1 MSRRCGAFL
10 RGERALTGAAGGS
23 DGGGGERICVSRVRG
38 TLDAFGQGYDGGA
51 AVVPGVPSRRRRARG
66 VVGGGGP
73 AGRWLAVGGAT
84 APAGSRRRPAARCE
98 LRPGHG
104 DRPPGSRDP
113 VVVVAACAAARRGRR
128 DDARRSGLAHGR
140 AAGVWQEPTCRG
152 AAAAGRCRGGAGRV
166 CARRPTAG
174 RAASGVRGGERAPRA
189 AHPGDGRPG
198 RRCCRAASGCEWRD
212 GAQAAAHG
220 GDGDAARGRVTD
232 RDRPGAAPP
241 TDADHSDLR
250 ESRRRDAAIGGARV
264 AGGQVMTSLHDG
276 LADYLRIRRGEGV
289 KFEKIGLVLEQFV
302 EFLEERGAER
312 VTVELAVD
320 WATLPT
326 EASDLHRANRLT
338 MVRGFA
344 AYLRE
349 RDPVN
354 EIPPWG
360 LLPSGKPRTGRPR
373 RRPVD
378 PAPAGLRAALADYLR
393 IRRAL
398 GYKLT
403 KDERALRNFVAFLEA
418 CGAARVTTEL
428 ALDWATLPENAH
440 PASLANRL
448 TMVRQFASYLRTIDP
463 ATEVPPSRLLRAGN
477 RRATPYI
484 YTDSEIAALIDAAAM
499 LRYPLLISTYR
510 TLIGLLIVRNTK
522 FGKTRL
528 VPLHATAIEALDDYI
543 RQRRRLYPCPQ
554 PRAPAAFISAAGTRL
569 IYNSVN
575 VTFRKLAR
583 RAGLQPRSPTCRPRA
598 HDLRHTMAV
607 RTVLDAYHTGADP
620 HARLSVL
627 STYLGHVNPSNT
639 YWYLSAAP
647 ELLALAGERLQ
658 QHLDQ
663 LGDQT

>member
-1 MSRRCGAFL
+1 
-10 RGERALTGAAGGS
+10 
-23 DGGGGERICVSRVRG
+23 
-38 TLDAFGQGYDGGA
+38 
-51 AVVPGVPSRRRRARG
+51 
-66 VVGGGGP
+66 
-73 AGRWLAVGGAT
+73 
-84 APAGSRRRPAARCE
+84 
-98 LRPGHG
+98 
-104 DRPPGSRDP
+104 
-113 VVVVAACAAARRGRR
+113 
-128 DDARRSGLAHGR
+128 
-140 AAGVWQEPTCRG
+140 
-152 AAAAGRCRGGAGRV
+152 
-166 CARRPTAG
+166 
-174 RAASGVRGGERAPRA
+174 
-189 AHPGDGRPG
+189 
-198 RRCCRAASGCEWRD
+198 
-212 GAQAAAHG
+212 
-220 GDGDAARGRVTD
+220 
-232 RDRPGAAPP
+232 
-241 TDADHSDLR
+241 
-250 ESRRRDAAIGGARV
+250 
-264 AGGQVMTSLHDG
+264 MTSLHDG

-418 CGAARVTTEL
+418 SGAVRVTTEL

-448 TMVRQFASYLRTIDP
+448 TMVRQFASYLRTVDP
-463 ATEVPPSRLLRAGN
+463 VTEVPPSRLLRAGN

-499 LRYPLLISTYR
+499 LRYPLLIATYR
-510 TLIGLLIVRNTK
+510 TLIGLLAVSGLRVGEAIRLDTGDIDWERGLLIVRDTK

-528 VPLHATAIEALDDYI
+528 VPLHSTAIEALEDYI
-543 RQRRRLYPCPQ
+543 RRRGRLYPCPQ
-554 PRAPAAFISAAGTRL
+554 PRAPAVFISAAGTRL

-575 VTFRKLAR
+575 FTFLKLTR
-583 RAGLQPRSPTCRPRA
+583 RAGLHARSPTCRPRA

-607 RTVLDAYHTGADP
+607 RTMLDAYHTGADAQ
-620 HARLSVL
+620 ARLSVL

-658 QHLDQ
+658 QHLDH
-663 LGDQT
+663 LGDRT

>member
-1 MSRRCGAFL
+1 
-10 RGERALTGAAGGS
+10 
-23 DGGGGERICVSRVRG
+23 
-38 TLDAFGQGYDGGA
+38 
-51 AVVPGVPSRRRRARG
+51 
-66 VVGGGGP
+66 
-73 AGRWLAVGGAT
+73 
-84 APAGSRRRPAARCE
+84 
-98 LRPGHG
+98 
-104 DRPPGSRDP
+104 
-113 VVVVAACAAARRGRR
+113 
-128 DDARRSGLAHGR
+128 
-140 AAGVWQEPTCRG
+140 
-152 AAAAGRCRGGAGRV
+152 
-166 CARRPTAG
+166 
-174 RAASGVRGGERAPRA
+174 
-189 AHPGDGRPG
+189 
-198 RRCCRAASGCEWRD
+198 
-212 GAQAAAHG
+212 
-220 GDGDAARGRVTD
+220 
-232 RDRPGAAPP
+232 
-241 TDADHSDLR
+241 
-250 ESRRRDAAIGGARV
+250 
-264 AGGQVMTSLHDG
+264 MTSLHDG

-302 EFLEERGAER
+302 EFLEESGAER

-418 CGAARVTTEL
+418 SGAVRVTTEL

-510 TLIGLLIVRNTK
+510 TLIGLLAVSGLRVGEAIRLDRDDIDSERGLLIVRNTK

-528 VPLHATAIEALDDYI
+528 VPLHATTIEALDDYI

-658 QHLDQ
+658 QHLEQ
-663 LGDQT
+663 LGDQP

>member
-1 MSRRCGAFL
+1 
-10 RGERALTGAAGGS
+10 
-23 DGGGGERICVSRVRG
+23 
-38 TLDAFGQGYDGGA
+38 
-51 AVVPGVPSRRRRARG
+51 
-66 VVGGGGP
+66 
-73 AGRWLAVGGAT
+73 
-84 APAGSRRRPAARCE
+84 
-98 LRPGHG
+98 
-104 DRPPGSRDP
+104 
-113 VVVVAACAAARRGRR
+113 
-128 DDARRSGLAHGR
+128 
-140 AAGVWQEPTCRG
+140 
-152 AAAAGRCRGGAGRV
+152 
-166 CARRPTAG
+166 
-174 RAASGVRGGERAPRA
+174 
-189 AHPGDGRPG
+189 
-198 RRCCRAASGCEWRD
+198 
-212 GAQAAAHG
+212 
-220 GDGDAARGRVTD
+220 
-232 RDRPGAAPP
+232 
-241 TDADHSDLR
+241 
-250 ESRRRDAAIGGARV
+250 
-264 AGGQVMTSLHDG
+264 MTSLHDG
-276 LADYLRIRRGEGV
+276 LADYLQIRRGEGV
-289 KFEKIGLVLEQFV
+289 KFKKIGLALEHFV

-312 VTVELAVD
+312 VTVELAVE

-326 EASDLHRANRLT
+326 QASDRHRANRLT

-349 RDPVN
+349 RDPAN
-354 EIPPWG
+354 EVAPWG

-378 PAPAGLRAALADYLR
+378 TAPAGLRAALADYLR

-403 KDERALRNFVAFLEA
+403 KDERALRNFVAFLDA
-418 CGAARVTTEL
+418 CGAVRVTTEL

-448 TMVRQFASYLRTIDP
+448 TMVRQFAGYLQTIDP

-484 YTDSEIAALIDAAAM
+484 YTESEIAALIDATAM
-499 LRYPLLISTYR
+499 LRYPLGVATYR
-510 TLIGLLIVRNTK
+510 TLIGLLAVSGLRVGEAIRLDTGDIDSERGLLIVRDTK

-528 VPLHATAIEALDDYI
+528 VPLHSTATDALDDYI
-543 RQRRRLYPCPQ
+543 RRRGRLYPCPQ
-554 PRAPAAFISAAGTRL
+554 PRAPAVFVSAAGTRL

-575 VTFRKLAR
+575 FTFLKLAR
-583 RAGLQPRSPTCRPRA
+583 RAGLRPRSPTCRPRA

-607 RTVLDAYHTGADP
+607 RTVLDAYRSGADVQ
-620 HARLSVL
+620 ARLSVL

>member
-1 MSRRCGAFL
+1 
-10 RGERALTGAAGGS
+10 
-23 DGGGGERICVSRVRG
+23 
-38 TLDAFGQGYDGGA
+38 
-51 AVVPGVPSRRRRARG
+51 
-66 VVGGGGP
+66 
-73 AGRWLAVGGAT
+73 
-84 APAGSRRRPAARCE
+84 
-98 LRPGHG
+98 
-104 DRPPGSRDP
+104 
-113 VVVVAACAAARRGRR
+113 
-128 DDARRSGLAHGR
+128 
-140 AAGVWQEPTCRG
+140 
-152 AAAAGRCRGGAGRV
+152 
-166 CARRPTAG
+166 
-174 RAASGVRGGERAPRA
+174 
-189 AHPGDGRPG
+189 
-198 RRCCRAASGCEWRD
+198 
-212 GAQAAAHG
+212 
-220 GDGDAARGRVTD
+220 
-232 RDRPGAAPP
+232 
-241 TDADHSDLR
+241 
-250 ESRRRDAAIGGARV
+250 
-264 AGGQVMTSLHDG
+264 MTSLHDG

-418 CGAARVTTEL
+418 SGAVRVTTEL

-510 TLIGLLIVRNTK
+510 TLIGLLAVSGLRVGEAIRLDRDDIDSERGLLIGRNTK

-528 VPLHATAIEALDDYI
+528 VPLHATTIEALDDYI